1 MKKIEMKYNKKNWPL
16 KEIFRTSSRTENLN
30 VAETIE
36 VSIKIN
42 DIIGRGESTPYI
54 RYGETINNSLSQL
67 KKIKTLVE
75 AGLTREDLQN
85 AMHPSSARCAVD
97 CALWD
102 IEAKLNKKR
111 VWDLLNISNKPREI
125 ISAESF
131 GIRSLKKL
139 KNGITKC
146 NNPPLI
152 KLKADRNNVYNIVET
167 AFNASPTSKFI
178 VDFNES
184 LFPSDIQ
191 LVSKKLKK
199 FNVVLLEQPLHA
211 NQDEILKNFKHTI
224 PIGADESCHTS
235 EDIDHIKQKYDCVI
249 IKPGKC
255 GGLTEAFKL
264 KKLAEKNNLKTMIVC
279 MFGSSL
285 AVAPAYT
292 LALDGADF
300 VNIEVPKIMAKD
312 RKYKIRCL
320 NQTVSIPDARLW
332 G

>member
-1 MKKIEMKYNKKNWPL
+1 MKKIKMKYIKKNWPL
-16 KEIFRTSSRTENLN
+16 KENFRTSNRTVNLN

-36 VSIKIN
+36 VQIKIKN
-42 DIIGRGESTPYI
+42 ILGRGESTPYV
-54 RYGETINNSLSQL
+54 RYGETINNSLMQL
-67 KKIKTLVE
+67 KKIKPLIE
-75 AGLTREDLQN
+75 AGLNRKDLQN

-102 IEAKLNKKR
+102 IEAKLKNKR
-111 VWDLLNISNKPREI
+111 VWELLKINKKPKEI
-125 ISAESF
+125 TSAESF
-131 GIRSLKKL
+131 GIRSLRKL
-139 KNGITKC
+139 ENDIKKC

-152 KLKADRNNVYNIVET
+152 KLKADRNNVYEIVKT
-167 AFNASPTSKFI
+167 AFNASSKSKFI
-178 VDFNES
+178 VDFNEG
-184 LFPSDIQ
+184 LFPSDIKT
-191 LVSKKLKK
+191 VSKKLKK

-211 NQDEILKNFKHTI
+211 NQDEILKTFKHII

-235 EDIDHIKQKYDCVI
+235 EDINSIKAKYDCVI

-292 LALDGADF
+292 LSLDGADF

-312 RKYKIRCL
+312 RKYKMRCFE
-320 NQTVSIPDARLW
+320 QKVSIPDPALW

>member
-1 MKKIEMKYNKKNWPL
+1 MQKIKMKYIKKNWPL
-16 KEIFRTSSRTENLN
+16 KEVFRTSNRNENLQ

-36 VSIKIN
+36 VKIKMN
-42 DIIGRGESTPYI
+42 DIVGRGESTPYI
-54 RYGETINNSLSQL
+54 RYGETINNSLLQL
-67 KKIKTLVE
+67 KKIRPLIE
-75 AGLTREDLQN
+75 EGLTRENLQN

-102 IEAKLNKKR
+102 IEAKLKNKR
-111 VWDLLNISNKPREI
+111 VWELLFIPNRPKELA
-125 ISAESF
+125 SAESF

-139 KNGITKC
+139 ENDIKQC

-152 KLKADRNNVYNIVET
+152 KLKADRNNVYRIVET
-167 AFNASPTSKFI
+167 AFKASPKSKFI

-184 LFPSDIQ
+184 LFPSDIM

-211 NQDEILKNFKHTI
+211 NQDEILKTFKHII

-235 EDIDHIKQKYDCVI
+235 EDINHIKQKYDCVI

-285 AVAPAYT
+285 AVAPAYV
-292 LALDGADF
+292 LSLDGADF

-312 RKYKIRCL
+312 RKHKIRCS
-320 NQTVSIPDARLW
+320 NQKISIPDVRLW

>member
-1 MKKIEMKYNKKNWPL
+1 M
-16 KEIFRTSSRTENLN
+16 
-30 VAETIE
+30 
-36 VSIKIN
+36 
-42 DIIGRGESTPYI
+42 D
-54 RYGETINNSLSQL
+54 
-67 KKIKTLVE
+67 
-75 AGLTREDLQN
+75 
-85 AMHPSSARCAVD
+85 
-97 CALWD
+97 
-102 IEAKLNKKR
+102 
-111 VWDLLNISNKPREI
+111 
-125 ISAESF
+125 
-131 GIRSLKKL
+131 
-139 KNGITKC
+139 ITKC

-167 AFNASPTSKFI
+167 AFNASPKSKFI

-184 LFPSDIQ
+184 LFPSDVKK
-191 LVSKKLKK
+191 VSKKLLKL
-199 FNVVLLEQPLHA
+199 NVVLLEQPLHA
-211 NQDEILKNFKHTI
+211 NQDKILETFKHTI

-235 EDIDHIKQKYDCVI
+235 EDITNIKKKYDCVI

-285 AVAPAYT
+285 AVAPAYI

-312 RKYKIRCL
+312 RKYKIICSK
-320 NQTVSIPDARLW
+320 QKVSIPDVRLW

>member
-1 MKKIEMKYNKKNWPL
+1 MKKIEMKYKKKNWPL

-30 VAETIE
+30 VVETIE
-36 VSIKIN
+36 VNIKIN

-54 RYGETINNSLSQL
+54 RYGETIENSFSQL
-67 KKIKTLVE
+67 KKIKPFIE
-75 AGLTREDLQN
+75 EGLTRKNLQN
-85 AMHPSSARCAVD
+85 AMQPSSARCAVD

-102 IEAKLNKKR
+102 IEAKLKKKR
-111 VWDLLNISNKPREI
+111 VWELLNINKKPGDV

-139 KNGITKC
+139 KKDIIKC
-146 NNPPLI
+146 NNPELI
-152 KLKADRNNVYNIVET
+152 KLKADRNNVLNIVET
-167 AFNASPTSKFI
+167 AFNTSPHSKFI

-184 LFPSDIQ
+184 LFPRDVKDI
-191 LVSKKLKK
+191 SKKLLK

-211 NQDEILKNFKHTI
+211 NQDDILKTFKHTI

-235 EDIDHIKQKYDCVI
+235 QDINNIKHKYDCVI

-264 KKLAEKNNLKTMIVC
+264 KKIAEKNNLKTMIVC

-285 AVAPAYT
+285 AVAPAYI

-300 VNIEVPKIMAKD
+300 INIEVPKIMGND
-312 RKYKIRCL
+312 RKYKIICS
-320 NQTVSIPDARLW
+320 NQKISIPDVRLW